1 MGERKA
7 LVVRIDNYPSC
18 PLYGCCN
25 DSEAIKDLLSNHENG
40 NPNFAVWKKDNVMT
54 KGELRMLIEKCFE
67 GDADVALFY
76 YSGHGH
82 IDSVGGY
89 LVTPDFSEYDY
100 GVSLQDVLTIANNS
114 KCKER
119 IIILDSCYSGF
130 MGSINTTEQDTA
142 VIKEGVTIMTASRN
156 SQTSMEVNGHG
167 VFTTLLMEALKG
179 GAADV
184 TGHIS
189 IAGVY
194 AFIDKALGP
203 WEQRPIF
210 KTNVTRFTS
219 LREVKPQVDITVL
232 RKIATYFETEDFK
245 YELDPSFEPT
255 NKREEIHKVVEPYA
269 NKEHTAIFS
278 DLQKLEGIGLVVPVE
293 EEHMYFAAMNSKSCE
308 LTAVGKQYW
317 RLVKEDRI

>member
-7 LVVRIDNYPSC
+7 LVVGIDNYPSC

-67 GDADVALFY
+67 GDSDVALFY

>member
-1 MGERKA
+1 MR
-7 LVVRIDNYPSC
+7 
-18 PLYGCCN
+18 
-25 DSEAIKDLLSNHENG
+25 
-40 NPNFAVWKKDNVMT
+40 
-54 KGELRMLIEKCFE
+54 

>member
-7 LVVRIDNYPSC
+7 LIVGIDNYPNC

-25 DSEAIKDLLSNHENG
+25 DAEAIKDLLTNNG
-40 NPNFAVWKKDNVMT
+40 NGDPNFAVWKKDNVQT
-54 KGELRMLIEKCFE
+54 KGELKTLIQKCFE

-89 LVTPDFSEYDY
+89 IVTPDFSECDY
-100 GVSLQDVLTIANNS
+100 GVSLQEILTIANNS

-130 MGSINTTEQDTA
+130 MGSIDTA
-142 VIKEGVTIMTASRN
+142 GQNTANINEGVTIMTASRN
-156 SQTSMEVNGHG
+156 NQTSMEVNGHG
-167 VFTTLLMEALKG
+167 IFTSLLLEALKG
-179 GAADV
+179 GAADI

-203 WEQRPIF
+203 WEQRPVF

-219 LREVKPQVDITVL
+219 LRDVKPQVDISII
-232 RKIATYFETEDFK
+232 RKLSKYFETENSS
-245 YELDPSFEPT
+245 YNLDPSYEPT
-255 NKREEIHKVVEPYA
+255 NKKDVIHEVIEPYA
-269 NKEHTAIFS
+269 VDENVAIFA

-293 EEHMYFAAMNSKSCE
+293 EDHMYFAAMHSKACE
-308 LTAVGKQYW
+308 LTAIGKEYW
-317 RLVKEDRI
+317 KLVKEGRL

>member
-7 LVVRIDNYPSC
+7 LVVGIDNYHSC
-18 PLYGCCN
+18 PLHGCCN

-40 NPNFAVWKKDNVMT
+40 TPKCAVWKKDNVMT
-54 KGELRMLIEKCFE
+54 KGELRRLIEKCFE

-114 KCKER
+114 RCKER

-130 MGSINTTEQDTA
+130 MGSINTAGQDTA

-167 VFTTLLMEALKG
+167 VFTALLMEALKG

-219 LREVKPQVDITVL
+219 LREVRPQVDITVL
-232 RKIATYFETEDFK
+232 RKIATYFDTEDCK

-255 NKREEIHKVVEPYA
+255 NKIEEIHKVVEPYA
-269 NKEHTAIFS
+269 NKEHTSIFA
-278 DLQKLEGIGLVVPVE
+278 DLQKLEGIGLVVPVD